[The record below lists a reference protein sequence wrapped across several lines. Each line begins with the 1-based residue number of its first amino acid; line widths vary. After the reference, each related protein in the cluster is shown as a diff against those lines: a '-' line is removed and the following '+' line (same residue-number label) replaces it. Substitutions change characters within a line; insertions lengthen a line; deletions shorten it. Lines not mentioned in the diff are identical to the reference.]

1 MEIIIEYTLSI
12 NKSFWDSVKA
22 MLEGKFI
29 TVNGYIR
36 KEERMKTSDISIY
49 AKKLENKQ
57 KLNLI
62 EKRNKKTTNRRQK
75 MK

>member
-36 KEERMKTSDISIY
+36 KEVRMKTSDLSIY